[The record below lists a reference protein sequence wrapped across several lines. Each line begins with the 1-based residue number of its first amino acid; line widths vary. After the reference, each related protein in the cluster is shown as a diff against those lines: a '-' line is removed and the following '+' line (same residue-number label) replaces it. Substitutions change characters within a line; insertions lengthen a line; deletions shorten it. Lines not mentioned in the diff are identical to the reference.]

1 MDAESTLFSIFTPA
15 GRENPYPALAELRRT
30 APLYYSATIGSHF
43 LTRFADCQSVLANPD
58 FLVPDLEWCARE
70 VPDWPDHPAA
80 EFFYTSMLASN
91 GAAHDRLRRL
101 VVRDFSAR
109 RIAALGG
116 AVEKITAELLD
127 SFADATSSGGDAD
140 FQELVAS
147 PLPVAVVGE
156 LIGVPRAD
164 QGRFRRLGED
174 AGRLLEPVRTPADW
188 ARADR
193 AVTALRAYFTA
204 LLRERRARPADDLAS
219 TLVALYGT
227 EETAEDT
234 SGDPDL
240 TERELVDTLILVFV
254 AGFETTTGML
264 GLTVFALLT
273 HPDQWALLRQRPELV
288 PAALEES
295 LRWDTPVPMTE
306 RIAARPVEVGG
317 VLLPA
322 GASVITVLAA
332 ANRDPAWHPDPDIF
346 TVRRPGIRVLSFSAG
361 AHYCLGAALARLEGA
376 ALLHQLLDRF
386 PGLTLSGRPPA
397 RRSGAGLRAFEHL
410 PLARA
415 R

>member
-1 MDAESTLFSIFTPA
+1 
-15 GRENPYPALAELRRT
+15 
-30 APLYYSATIGSHF
+30 
-43 LTRFADCQSVLANPD
+43 
-58 FLVPDLEWCARE
+58 
-70 VPDWPDHPAA
+70 
-80 EFFYTSMLASN
+80 MLATN
-91 GAAHDRLRRL
+91 GPAHDRLRRL
-101 VVRDFSAR
+101 VIRDFSAR

-127 SFADATSSGGDAD
+127 AFADATCAGGTAD

-156 LIGVPRAD
+156 LIGVPRED
-164 QGRFRRLGED
+164 QARFRRLGED
-174 AGRLLEPVRTPADW
+174 AGRLLEPVRSPEDW

-193 AVTALRAYFTA
+193 AVTALREYFTT

-219 TLVALYGT
+219 TLVALHR
-227 EETAEDT
+227 AEGPA
-234 SGDPDL
+234 GDGEL

-254 AGFETTTGML
+254 AGFETTTGLL
-264 GLTVFALLT
+264 GLTVFALLG
-273 HPDQWALLRQRPELV
+273 HPEQWELLRRRPELV

-295 LRWDTPVPMTE
+295 LRWDSPVPMTE

-317 VLLPA
+317 VRLPA

-332 ANRDPAWHPDPDIF
+332 ANRDPDRHPDPDTF
-346 TVRRPGIRVLSFSAG
+346 TVRRPEIRVLSFSAG

-376 ALLHQLLDRF
+376 TLLHHLLDRF
-386 PGLTLSGRPPA
+386 PGLTLSERPPT